1 MVQEKF
7 FLLSTIIFSVRFVS
21 MSGNSGNDP
30 IQNGLDNAEALAE
43 AGKREAALQ
52 EIERV
57 RRALE
62 EEYNRSRE
70 AVPATTNG

>member
-1 MVQEKF
+1 
-7 FLLSTIIFSVRFVS
+7 
-21 MSGNSGNDP
+21 MSGNGGNDP

-70 AVPATTNG
+70 AVPPTTNG